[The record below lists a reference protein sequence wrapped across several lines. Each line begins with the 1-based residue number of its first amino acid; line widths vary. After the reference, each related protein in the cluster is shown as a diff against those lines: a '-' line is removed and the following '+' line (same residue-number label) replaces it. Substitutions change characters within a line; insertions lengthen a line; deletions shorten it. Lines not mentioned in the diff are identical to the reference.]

1 MNLRH
6 CVSLLS
12 LALACVVPVAA
23 HADTVE
29 TLNATL
35 VNGDKVS
42 GTLTFALEQI
52 PVFNGAPG
60 VITGYI
66 SGYEVDGDNFTITTA
81 GGALVSSYLNSY
93 FVGSTGASAYSNLFF
108 NGSFGDPFELALPGT
123 IPLGSLP
130 GGAICSDNSPC
141 NGTVSAL
148 VGVSDVGSGTLTAAT
163 PEPSSL
169 LLLGTGILG
178 MAGAARRRF
187 LKK

>member
-12 LALACVVPVAA
+12 LSLVCAVPVAA
-23 HADTVE
+23 HADTIE
-29 TLNATL
+29 TINATL
-35 VNGDKVS
+35 VNGDKLS
-42 GTLTFALEQI
+42 GTVTFGLEQI

-66 SGYEVDGDNFTITTA
+66 SGYEVDGDDFTITTA
-81 GGALVSSYLNSY
+81 GDVLVSSYLNSY
-93 FVGSTGASAYSNLFF
+93 FVGSTGATPYAELFF

-130 GGAICSDNSPC
+130 SGAICSDNNLC
-141 NGTVSAL
+141 NGTASAL
-148 VGVSDVGSGTLTAAT
+148 VGVSDVGTGSLTPA

-169 LLLGTGILG
+169 MLLGTGILG
-178 MAGAARRRF
+178 AAGVARRRF